1 MDVRRLC
8 YEAILEV
15 EDVKALD
22 YDAVSDHM
30 EIYGEGFGLD
40 SLGITELIS
49 ILEEKFGLQLNMEE
63 LMEAEAFENFG
74 ALWKFIAKKVKQ

>member
-1 MDVRRLC
+1 MDIRRLC

-15 EDVKALD
+15 EDSKALD
-22 YDAVSDHM
+22 YEKVTDQM

-40 SLGITELIS
+40 SLGLAELINV
-49 ILEEKFGLQLNMEE
+49 LEEKFGLQLTMEE

-74 ALWKFIAKKVKQ
+74 ALWKFIAKKVGQ

>member
-1 MDVRRLC
+1 MDIRRLC

-15 EDVKALD
+15 EDSKALD
-22 YDAVSDHM
+22 YETVTDQM

-40 SLGITELIS
+40 SLGLTELINV
-49 ILEEKFGLQLNMEE
+49 LEEKFGLQLTMEE

-74 ALWKFIAKKVKQ
+74 ALWKFIAKRVGK